1 MMDSAF
7 FVGRTELIS
16 WINSTLQVQIGRI
29 EDTAFGGIACQMM
42 DIIFPGQVAMQKVNW
57 MAKTEPEYV
66 TNYKVLQN
74 CMTKNNVEK
83 FVDVDRLVKG
93 RYQDNLEFMQW
104 LKRFYELNVHEVP
117 VDYDVQAVRLRGKGG
132 DKYNNIMNKGG
143 LGTKPSG
150 RIVPKP
156 RGAAAASTAATS
168 APKTVTATTK
178 KASTTTTTKSTTM
191 KENRVAPRTNAVAV
205 KPASPG
211 LKKKTAPSSTSSA
224 AIAEINTLKASNE
237 EANKA
242 LSELRLEM
250 DGLEKERDFYFE
262 KLRDVEILLQE
273 LEDKGESTPL
283 CAQIFKILYATAE
296 GFEQVEEESSMTA
309 VTTVPSV
316 PVPQEEDSD
325 VVQPPAAPE
334 DEIIEPSQTVFSM
347 AVEQE
352 SY

>member
-1 MMDSAF
+1 MFLFRA
-7 FVGRTELIS
+7 
-16 WINSTLQVQIGRI
+16 
-29 EDTAFGGIACQMM
+29 
-42 DIIFPGQVAMQKVNW
+42 
-57 MAKTEPEYV
+57 EPEFV
-66 TNYKVLQN
+66 SNYKVLQN

-104 LKRFYELNVHEVP
+104 LKRFYELKVHEVP

-143 LGTKPSG
+143 LGTKPSGKCILVLILFHGITINSPTFSLLVG

-296 GFEQVEEESSMTA
+296 GFEQVEEESSMAA

-325 VVQPPAAPE
+325 LVQPPAAPE
-334 DEIIEPSQTVFSM
+334 DEIVEPSQTVFSM